1 MLGSL
6 ASGLFLLSPLG
17 CEHGPGASGRA
28 ATAGEQF
35 FQRRRVA
42 LVVDEGVIVVQL
54 FARLDRLQR
63 VDVDAAVVLVGF
75 AVRRAGVVDP
85 ARVVAAPAAV
95 DHAAV
100 VQGEIKGV
108 VDRAAGPGRALGR
121 FIPADALAPV
131 FDDAFAGFDVAAG
144 EDAVAVDRRLLH
156 FIGRVGLG
164 CGLGGHVAFDGRA
177 ADRLVRLHYRLH
189 ERLHCR
195 ITIIVRFS
203 PGRRTPA
210 AAPAQAGPFAQ
221 DAGARPRRMS

>member
-6 ASGLFLLSPLG
+6 ASSLFLLAPLR
-17 CEHGPGASGRA
+17 CEHGPGASGGA

-54 FARLDRLQR
+54 LARLDRLQR
-63 VDVDAAVVLVGF
+63 VDVDAPVVLVGF
-75 AVRRAGVVDP
+75 AVRRAGMIDP
-85 ARVVAAPAAV
+85 ARVVAAAAAV

-100 VQGEIKGV
+100 VQGEIEGMI
-108 VDRAAGPGRALGR
+108 DRAAGPGRALGR

-131 FDDAFAGFDVAAG
+131 LDDAFAGFDVTAG

-156 FIGRVGLG
+156 FIGRIGLG
-164 CGLGGHVAFDGRA
+164 CGLGGHVGFDSLA
-177 ADRLVRLHYRLH
+177 ADRLVHW
-189 ERLHCR
+189 HCM

-203 PGRRTPA
+203 PARRTPA
-210 AAPAQAGPFAQ
+210 VAA
-221 DAGARPRRMS
+221 ARPGSFAPGSFIT